1 MLQLKFDRN
10 ELEFIKNDIKQL
22 QNLIAT
28 GKKLALQFPD
38 DAIMV
43 QTVLQYEQRLK
54 FVRQALRKVK
64 KKEVT
69 LTLSA

>member
-1 MLQLKFDRN
+1 MN
-10 ELEFIKNDIKQL
+10 ELEFIKNNIKQL

-54 FVRQALRKVK
+54 LARQTLRKAK
-64 KKEVT
+64 KKEVS
-69 LTLSA
+69 LALSA

>member
-1 MLQLKFDRN
+1 MN
-10 ELEFIKNDIKQL
+10 ELEFIKNDIIQL

-28 GKKLALQFPD
+28 GKKLALQFPN

-54 FVRQALRKVK
+54 STRQALRKMK
-64 KKEVT
+64 RKEVI
-69 LTLSA
+69 LVVSA

>member
-1 MLQLKFDRN
+1 MN

-28 GKKLALQFPD
+28 GKKLALQFPN

-54 FVRQALRKVK
+54 STRQTLRKMK
-64 KKEVT
+64 KKEVI
-69 LTLSA
+69 LAVSA